1 MLMSRE
7 EIEEILEDVVG
18 RDAADILLPDG
29 FERAFI
35 GATLDP
41 PRAIFSIELC
51 IKSLTAQGMSSGAAE
66 EHFWVSV
73 VGAELGECSPLFI
86 YTVT

>member
-1 MLMSRE
+1 MPMSRE
-7 EIEEILEDVVG
+7 EIEEFLEEAVG

-35 GATLDP
+35 GAALDP

-51 IKSLTAQGMSSGAAE
+51 IKGLTEQGMSQEDAE
-66 EHFWVSV
+66 EYFWFNVAGSHM
-73 VGAELGECSPLFI
+73 GENTPLFI
-86 YTVT
+86 YTLT